1 VGGRASLVSGGVVYK
16 PHRRGA
22 SGANGKAVDSGK
34 ECAAAGAIASP
45 RREDDPQIR
54 RLRRAGLGRAGPTEP
69 RERLTAVIRFD
80 NVTKIYRTDGHRR
93 TILDRVSFTLK
104 PGISYGILGINGAGK
119 STTMRLL
126 GGGEMPT
133 KGRVVRNRRVSW
145 PLGFSGGFHPNM
157 TGRDNII
164 FVARIYGEDPK
175 RVLEFVE
182 DFSELGS
189 YLDVQIRT
197 YSSGMGSRL
206 AFGMSM
212 AIPFDCYLI
221 DEVTAVGDA
230 RFQKRCEEAFTARR
244 ANADV
249 IMVSHGMDTLRTW
262 CQQGIVLINGR
273 AIVYENIDDAIE
285 VYRRLNA

>member
-1 VGGRASLVSGGVVYK
+1 M
-16 PHRRGA
+16 
-22 SGANGKAVDSGK
+22 
-34 ECAAAGAIASP
+34 
-45 RREDDPQIR
+45 
-54 RLRRAGLGRAGPTEP
+54 
-69 RERLTAVIRFD
+69 IRFD

-93 TILDRVSFTLK
+93 TILERVSFTLK
-104 PGISYGILGINGAGK
+104 PNVSYGILGINGAGK
-119 STTMRLL
+119 STMMRLIA
-126 GGGEMPT
+126 GTEAPSR
-133 KGRVVRNRRVSW
+133 GRVHRTMRVSW
-145 PLGFSGGFHPNM
+145 PLGFGGGFHPQM

-175 RVLEFVE
+175 KVLEFVE

-189 YLDVQIRT
+189 YLDVPIRT

-230 RFQKRCEEAFTARR
+230 RFQKRCEEAFAARR
-244 ANADV
+244 VNSNV
-249 IMVSHGMDTLRTW
+249 IMVSHGMETIRTW

-273 AIVYENIDDAIE
+273 AILYEDVNDAIE

>member
-1 VGGRASLVSGGVVYK
+1 M
-16 PHRRGA
+16 
-22 SGANGKAVDSGK
+22 
-34 ECAAAGAIASP
+34 
-45 RREDDPQIR
+45 
-54 RLRRAGLGRAGPTEP
+54 
-69 RERLTAVIRFD
+69 IRFD

-93 TILDRVSFTLK
+93 TILERVSLTLK

-119 STTMRLL
+119 STTMRLI
-126 GGGEMPT
+126 GGTEEATSGKIT
-133 KGRVVRNRRVSW
+133 RGLRVSW
-145 PLGFSGGFHPNM
+145 PLGFGGGFHPQM
-157 TGRDNII
+157 TGRDNVI

-175 RVLEFVE
+175 RVLDYVE

-189 YLDVQIRT
+189 YLDVPIRT

-230 RFQKRCEEAFTARR
+230 RFQKRCSEVFADRR
-244 ANADV
+244 KNADV
-249 IMVSHGMDTLRTW
+249 IMVSHSMEVIREW
-262 CQQGIVLINGR
+262 CTQGIVLINGR
-273 AIVYENIDDAIE
+273 AIIYEDVNDAIE